1 MIHKFSMNGYNI
13 VLDVDGGSVHILDD
27 VAYEL
32 VDLYEENTKEE
43 IDFVIDNL
51 KQIIERLRAMSPL
64 YADYVAKHK

>member
-32 VDLYEENTKEE
+32 VDLY
-43 IDFVIDNL
+43 
-51 KQIIERLRAMSPL
+51 SPVSSPSVSVPFF
-64 YADYVAKHK
+64 AS